1 MSTPRIVP
9 ADRRRNRRL
18 RSGLLVF
25 RPDTRSLDPPLS
37 RQFRLK
43 LDRLEGFR
51 REDFVVSPSNTEAVK
66 ALDAWPSWHA
76 GCLALIGPEGVGKS
90 HLALSWARE
99 IGAAIL
105 PAKGRV
111 ELGSLQGRP
120 VLYEDAD
127 RDRARRDEI
136 LFHLINM
143 AGQPGGGLLLT
154 GRTTPSGWAAALPDL
169 HSRLN
174 ALPVAQID
182 EPDDLILE
190 SVLRKFF
197 RERNI
202 RPTEDVFPYLLRR
215 IERSA
220 PKALAMVKRLDEA
233 ADAEGRAVS
242 RALARQILEA
252 EPPTL
257 NLFE

>member
-1 MSTPRIVP
+1 
-9 ADRRRNRRL
+9 L
-18 RSGLLVF
+18 
-25 RPDTRSLDPPLS
+25 TRQL
-37 RQFRLK
+37 RLK
-43 LDRLEGFR
+43 LDRLESFR
-51 REDFVVSPSNTEAVK
+51 REDFVVSPSNAEAVK
-66 ALDAWPSWHA
+66 RLDAWPAWHG
-76 GCLALIGPEGVGKS
+76 GCLALIGPEGSGKS
-90 HLALSWARE
+90 HLALSWARS
-99 IGAAIL
+99 IGAAVI
-105 PAKGRV
+105 PMKGKV
-111 ELGSLQGRP
+111 ELGPLQGRP

-127 RDRARRDEI
+127 RDRSRHGEM

-154 GRTTPSGWAAALPDL
+154 GRSPPSGWAAALPDL
-169 HSRLN
+169 RSRLN
-174 ALPVAQID
+174 ALPVGTIL

-190 SVLRKFF
+190 NVLRKFF

-257 NLFE
+257 SLFE